1 MAKKAGRARAP
12 PPERGRAKMGKV
24 QENKQV
30 KRQALLDAAYDLFLE
45 HGLAKT
51 SISEI
56 ASRAN
61 VAKGTFYLYFSDK
74 DAILRALLG
83 RISYHIL
90 EEACTAAEALGAV
103 SLADKVLA
111 VADYVIEYL
120 RRETLVLRLVQRNL
134 DWPSAEGLES
144 GGEPTGL
151 IQRILE
157 FSRGCPEV
165 EGRTPREIYQRTAA
179 LVSMCVSMCYCC
191 IIEERPDTIDNMKPV
206 LYDIIRQSL

>member
-1 MAKKAGRARAP
+1 
-12 PPERGRAKMGKV
+12 MGKV
-24 QENKQV
+24 QQNKQV
-30 KRQALLDAAYDLFLE
+30 KRQALLDAAYALFLE

-74 DAILRALLG
+74 DAILQALLG

-90 EEACTAAEALGAV
+90 EEGCAAAEALGSAP
-103 SLADKVLA
+103 LADKVLA
-111 VADYVIEYL
+111 VADHVIEYL
-120 RRETLVLRLVQRNL
+120 RRETLVLRLIQRNL

-144 GGEPTGL
+144 GGEPL
-151 IQRILE
+151 PLVQRILE
-157 FSRGCPEV
+157 FSKGCPDV
-165 EGRTPREIYQRTAA
+165 EGKSPREIYQRTAA

-191 IIEERPDTIDNMKPV
+191 IIDGRPDTMDNMKPV